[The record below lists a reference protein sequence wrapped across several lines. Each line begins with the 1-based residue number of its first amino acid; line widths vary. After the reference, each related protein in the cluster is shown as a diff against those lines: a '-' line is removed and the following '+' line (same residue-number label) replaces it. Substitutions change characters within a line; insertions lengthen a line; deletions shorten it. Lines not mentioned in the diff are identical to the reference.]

1 MLRKLYC
8 EECGDTIEGLN
19 YYGDCICECCEEY
32 CEVCGDYCYMESVDG
47 MCEDCYEDYLEDIK
61 EEVGSM
67 CDE

>member
-8 EECGDTIEGLN
+8 EE
-19 YYGDCICECCEEY
+19 
-32 CEVCGDYCYMESVDG
+32 
-47 MCEDCYEDYLEDIK
+47 CEDCYEDYLEDIK